1 MAKAQF
7 HFKADNV
14 NALTKSAL
22 TESMKFLYS
31 SKEILPSLSASIRTI
46 VLSVIFYRRKEKGMS
61 TTEVKV
67 KEKRMKKKEQVTS
80 MWDDVI
86 QVSEKRMH
94 CHIL

>member
-1 MAKAQF
+1 MAKDQF
-7 HFKADNV
+7 HFKADSV